1 MIYEQEQ
8 IKEIAEEVRQFLIE
22 NHLAKDFVKRI
33 SGNHNVGKPVPEI
46 EDVIDNGCMRYDLV
60 CFLSYRTSIM
70 EESDQQQW
78 GRSLVDKLEEIDNAP
93 EREKRGGLEKMAW
106 DVAELLEELDY
117 FQFARYMKCLDQP
130 TDPVRRIY
138 TDLKVPEKRAELE
151 KVLRTC
157 TNISYIDEIEDV
169 VARLENTEMSIK
181 ADEVLGRKRR

>member
-8 IKEIAEEVRQFLIE
+8 IKEIAEEVRQFLTE

-60 CFLSYRTSIM
+60 CFLSYRISIM

-78 GRSLVDKLEEIDNAP
+78 GRSLVDKLDEIDRAP
-93 EREKRGGLEKMAW
+93 EKEQRGGLEKMAW

-138 TDLKVPEKRAELE
+138 TDLKIPEKRAELE
-151 KVLRTC
+151 KVFLEFKDTGYTEQIQAVLAEFEEMGRSKNDLSSILRT
-157 TNISYIDEIEDV
+157 
-169 VARLENTEMSIK
+169 R
-181 ADEVLGRKRR
+181 